1 MIILLITIRF
11 RRSIHG
17 RKTIVLAFAG
27 KFKKIVKLYS
37 NVPIINKTTCITGF
51 SAI

>member
-17 RKTIVLAFAG
+17 RKTIVLAFAR